1 MVEIWL
7 VKDAV
12 NNATPLPSFHQR
24 ITRLRVFL
32 GMTIAAVV
40 SMMSTSPEVRIGGDR
55 RRRRRGRRRRIKID
69 GRVSDWVDGKR
80 ERSVVV

>member
-7 VKDAV
+7 VKDVV
-12 NNATPLPSFHQR
+12 NNATPAPSFHQR

-40 SMMSTSPEVRIGGDR
+40 SMMPTSPEVRIGGDR
-55 RRRRRGRRRRIKID
+55 RRRRRGRRRIEID
-69 GRVSDWVDGKR
+69 SRVSGWVDGKR